1 MKLFNLQAQIYLP
14 FEHFRN
20 LGSISGSISAHTA
33 WELEHT
39 YYSGVVLDID
49 IRLSVR
55 EHHAGFEFTLG
66 LLGYGISFRIYDTR
80 HWDYD
85 TNAYSQNLS

>member
-20 LGSISGSISAHTA
+20 LGSISGVITAHTA

-39 YYSGVVLDID
+39 YHSGSLLDID

-55 EHHAGFEFTLG
+55 EDHAGFEFTVG
-66 LLGYGISFRIYDTR
+66 LLGYGISFRIYDVR